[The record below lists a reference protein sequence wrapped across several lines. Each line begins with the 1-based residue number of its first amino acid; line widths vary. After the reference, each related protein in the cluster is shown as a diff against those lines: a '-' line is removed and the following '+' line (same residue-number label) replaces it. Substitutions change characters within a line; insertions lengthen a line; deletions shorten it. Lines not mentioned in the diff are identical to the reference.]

1 MSKFLNILKL
11 CLLILLII
19 INWLSIKSGIFVIS
33 WWHVLYL
40 VLLGLL
46 LIVSIRDI
54 AKKNIIND
62 NKIYNI
68 LCIIVFII
76 MSVIFLRAMFDPHF
90 INNDPTL
97 INKLDS
103 YASELYGDVISA
115 AQDYYLMPVYYVAQN
130 INYFLIMMILLFGY
144 RFLNKSKD
152 SVKTLDE

>member
-19 INWLSIKSGIFVIS
+19 INWLSIESGIFVIS
-33 WWHVLYL
+33 WRHVFYL
-40 VLLGLL
+40 ILLGIL

-54 AKKNIIND
+54 VKKNIIND

-103 YASELYGDVISA
+103 YASELYGNVLEQGYD
-115 AQDYYLMPVYYVAQN
+115 LTLVYYIAQN

-152 SVKTLDE
+152 SVNLLEE

>member
-19 INWLSIKSGIFVIS
+19 INWVSIKSGIFVIS
-33 WWHVLYL
+33 WWHVFYL
-40 VLLGLL
+40 ILLGILL
-46 LIVSIRDI
+46 LVSIRDI
-54 AKKNIIND
+54 VKKNIIND

-115 AQDYYLMPVYYVAQN
+115 AQDYDLMPVYYVAQN
-130 INYFLIMMILLFGY
+130 INYFLIMMILLLGY